1 MSSGWRASSRG
12 SVRPARYGVCD
23 DRAALDAA
31 IARALARALV
41 AELRAEGAGE
51 PDSTGRERPGTVPL
65 DAREIGSTG
74 PQPSVERP
82 LRVR

>member
-1 MSSGWRASSRG
+1 MTSRA
-12 SVRPARYGVCD
+12 VLDAQLARILA
-23 DRAALDAA
+23 AALV
-31 IARALARALV
+31 R
-41 AELRAEGAGE
+41 ELRAEGAGE